1 MIRAAMGVVTD
12 GSYRPGYCLNSF
24 YHNAVFAFV
33 RFRVIS
39 CVTYDPGS
47 WSPRNPDHTYS
58 SKPIYI
64 SLSGGERAS
73 GWGSHLVAVAAGRLE
88 NPFLGCGRPAAGL
101 RRGLWLLRPAG
112 NLRRRAAAV
121 GLRLRGFGGR
131 ALAAG
136 LWRQGFGGRA
146 LATGLWRLGLAA
158 GFGGGLWWRGYD
170 GVLGLM

>member
-1 MIRAAMGVVTD
+1 MMIRAEMGVVTD

-39 CVTYDPGS
+39 CVTYDP
-47 WSPRNPDHTYS
+47 
-58 SKPIYI
+58 IYI
-64 SLSGGERAS
+64 SLSDGERAS

-170 GVLGLM
+170 GVLGFM